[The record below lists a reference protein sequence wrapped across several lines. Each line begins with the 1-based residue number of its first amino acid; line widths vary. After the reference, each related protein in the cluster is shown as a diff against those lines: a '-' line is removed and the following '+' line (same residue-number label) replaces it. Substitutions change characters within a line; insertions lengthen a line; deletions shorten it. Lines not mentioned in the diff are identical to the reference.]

1 MCRQIKPCILAGCP
15 EGGIVLDP
23 FMGAGTTALV
33 AQREGRQWIGIEAS
47 EQYAELVRERV
58 QQKQLF

>member
-1 MCRQIKPCILAGCP
+1 
-15 EGGIVLDP
+15 
-23 FMGAGTTALV
+23 MGAGTTALV